1 MPPSFAAEYN
11 ILKGKRDA
19 LPAQTLCHGLSGHNG
34 GIRSGRYRAVGPGQ
48 LQNAAFGDDRQ
59 KLHADGV
66 DALVQIS
73 HGSVFAEAL
82 APDAVHHQAHGALR
96 AATRQQPVRHDL
108 AVAQGHGSGVSTSRA
123 LSATVEAAVNGAP
136 MPAAVSSR
144 IKSK

>member
-96 AATRQQPVRHDL
+96 AATCQQPVRHDL
-108 AVAQGHGSGVSTSRA
+108 AVAQGHGVGCPPRWRP
-123 LSATVEAAVNGAP
+123 L
-136 MPAAVSSR
+136 
-144 IKSK
+144 